1 MKRLMKNESGI
12 ALVFTLM
19 VLVVLSV
26 LGATIGTVAMANV
39 NLTENERDYQAA
51 YYIAEAEVNETYL
64 KIEKT
69 ILETYENTQSKE
81 SFFDVEEVSKPPVL
95 RE

>member
-51 YYIAEAEVNETYL
+51 YYIAEAGVNETYL

-69 ILETYENTQSKE
+69 ILET
-81 SFFDVEEVSKPPVL
+81 
-95 RE
+95 